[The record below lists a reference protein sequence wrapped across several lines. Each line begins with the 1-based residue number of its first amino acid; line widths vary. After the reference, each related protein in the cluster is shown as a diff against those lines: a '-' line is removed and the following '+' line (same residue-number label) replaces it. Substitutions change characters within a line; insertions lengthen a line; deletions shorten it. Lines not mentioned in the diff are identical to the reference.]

1 MSEGLETIVY
11 FGKVRGDCFVCWCGR
26 QTAVSGR
33 VSVILYEGENTCL
46 PSVVQPVRDASS

>member
-1 MSEGLETIVY
+1 M
-11 FGKVRGDCFVCWCGR
+11 CWCGR

-46 PSVVQPVRDASS
+46 TSVVQPVRDASC